1 MTTHA
6 QEQASGSRWPDYRT
20 VWRWHFYAGLFC
32 IPFVLWLAFTGT
44 LYLFKPQIEAWL
56 DAPYDHL
63 GIDGARASVFDQV
76 QAAVRA
82 VPNGRFKSYELPP
95 TPQSAARVLVDDDA
109 RSWRVYVHPQT
120 LAVLQR
126 VDDAQRPMRVISK
139 LHGTLWLG
147 DRGSNLVELAACWA
161 IVMILSGLYLGW
173 PRGRFRLGGLLWP
186 RLHARRL
193 LLRDL
198 HAVTGFWISVLA
210 LFLIF
215 SGLPWAKFWGS
226 NLKSLREL
234 GSSSAVQLDWTLG
247 GKPVVADEHAN
258 EHATQQAHHHHHA
271 GPMTIDADRY
281 ERVVASVQ
289 ALSLAAPV
297 IISPPTQGSLWSAR
311 SDAQNRPL
319 RVSLQVDG
327 ETGAVVNRQNFEQ
340 KALIDRIVGVG
351 IAAHEGQLFGWINQ
365 LLGTLT
371 TLGLMLLCVSAA
383 MMWWKR
389 RPGGALGAPPP
400 ARIPERQP
408 RYALLFFALVIG
420 LGVLLPLMGLSLLL
434 VLAIERGVLRRVP
447 AARHFFGL
455 QAAA

>member
-6 QEQASGSRWPDYRT
+6 REQAHASRWPDYRT

-56 DAPYDHL
+56 DAPYDEL
-63 GIDGARASVFDQV
+63 SLDGTRASVFDQV
-76 QAAVRA
+76 QAAVQA
-82 VPNGRFKSYELPP
+82 VPSGRFKSYELPA
-95 TPQSAARVLVDDDA
+95 TPQSAARVLVDDGT

-120 LAVLQR
+120 LEVLQR
-126 VDDAQRPMRVISK
+126 VDDAQRPMKVISR

-161 IVMILSGLYLGW
+161 IVMILSGLYLWW

-186 RLHARRL
+186 RLQVRRL

-226 NLKSLREL
+226 SLKSLREL
-234 GSSSAVQLDWTLG
+234 GSSSEVRLDWTLG
-247 GKPVVADEHAN
+247 GKPVVADEHA
-258 EHATQQAHHHHHA
+258 HHQGHHHHVEPVA
-271 GPMTIDADRY
+271 SNAADY
-281 ERVVASVQ
+281 ERVVASVR

-297 IISPPTQGSLWSAR
+297 IITPPTQDALWSAR

-319 RVSLQVDG
+319 RVTLQVDG
-327 ETGAVVNRQNFEQ
+327 DTGAIVNRQDFAQ
-340 KALIDRIVGVG
+340 RALIDRIVGVG

-371 TLGLMLLCVSAA
+371 TVGLMLLCVSAA

-389 RPGGALGAPPP
+389 RPGGTLGAPLPP
-400 ARIPERQP
+400 RMPEGQP
-408 RYALLFFALVIG
+408 RYALLFFALVIA

-434 VLAIERGVLRRVP
+434 VLAIERGVLRRLP
-447 AARHFFGL
+447 AARHFLGL
-455 QAAA
+455 QPAA

>member
-1 MTTHA
+1 MTNPA
-6 QEQASGSRWPDYRT
+6 PGQAAGSRWPDYRT

-44 LYLFKPQIEAWL
+44 LYLFKPQVEAWL

-63 GIDGARASVFDQV
+63 SINARASVFDQA
-76 QAAVRA
+76 QAAVGS
-82 VPNGRFKSYELPP
+82 VPNGHFKSYELPP
-95 TPQSAARVLVDDDA
+95 TPQSAARVLVDDGT

-120 LAVLQR
+120 LEVLHR
-126 VDDAQRPMRVISK
+126 IDDAQRPMKVISR

-161 IVMILSGLYLGW
+161 IVMILSGLYLWW

-186 RLHARRL
+186 RLTARRL

-234 GSSSAVQLDWTLG
+234 GSSSEVRLDWTLG
-247 GKPVVADEHAN
+247 GKPVVSDEHA
-258 EHATQQAHHHHHA
+258 HHEGHQHHVA
-271 GPMTIDADRY
+271 SAEPNAADY

-297 IISPPTQGSLWSAR
+297 IVTPPAQGSLWSAR
-311 SDAQNRPL
+311 SDSQNRPL
-319 RVSLQVDG
+319 RVTLQIDG
-327 ETGAVVNRQNFEQ
+327 STGAVVNRQDFEQ
-340 KALIDRIVGVG
+340 KALIDRVIGVG

-389 RPGGALGAPPP
+389 RPSGTLGAPLPP
-400 ARIPERQP
+400 RVPEGQP

-434 VLAIERGVLRRVP
+434 VLAFERAVLRRWPSARGFLGLQP
-447 AARHFFGL
+447 AA
-455 QAAA
+455 

>member
-1 MTTHA
+1 MTTLA
-6 QEQASGSRWPDYRT
+6 QDPAKSSRWPDYRT

-44 LYLFKPQIEAWL
+44 LYLFKPQVEAWL
-56 DAPYDHL
+56 DAPYDAL
-63 GIDGARASVFDQV
+63 SISGVRASVFDQV
-76 QAAVRA
+76 QAAVHA
-82 VPNGRFKSYELPP
+82 VPNGRFKSYELPA
-95 TPQSAARVLVDDDA
+95 TPQSAARVLVDDGT

-120 LAVLQR
+120 LTVLQR
-126 VDDAQRPMRVISK
+126 VDDAQRPMKVISK

-147 DRGSNLVELAACWA
+147 DRGSNLVELAACWS
-161 IVMILSGLYLGW
+161 IVMILSGLYLWW

-186 RLHARRL
+186 RLKARRL

-226 NLKSLREL
+226 NLKSRREL
-234 GSSSAVQLDWTLG
+234 GSSNPVQLDWTLA
-247 GKPVVADEHAN
+247 GKPVIADEHAHH
-258 EHATQQAHHHHHA
+258 EGHHHHA
-271 GPMTIDADRY
+271 ASAEPNASDY
-281 ERVVASVQ
+281 ERVAVSVQ

-297 IISPPTQGSLWSAR
+297 IVTPPTQGSMWSAR

-319 RVSLQVDG
+319 RVTLQVDG
-327 ETGAVVNRQNFEQ
+327 NTGAIVNRQDFAQ
-340 KALIDRIVGVG
+340 KSLIDRVIGVG

-365 LLGTLT
+365 LLGALT

-389 RPGGALGAPPP
+389 RPSGTLGAPLPP
-400 ARIPERQP
+400 RVPEGQP
-408 RYALLFFALVIG
+408 RYALLFFALVIV

-434 VLAIERGVLRRVP
+434 VLAIERGLLRRW
-447 AARHFFGL
+447 ASARGFLGL
-455 QAAA
+455 QSAA